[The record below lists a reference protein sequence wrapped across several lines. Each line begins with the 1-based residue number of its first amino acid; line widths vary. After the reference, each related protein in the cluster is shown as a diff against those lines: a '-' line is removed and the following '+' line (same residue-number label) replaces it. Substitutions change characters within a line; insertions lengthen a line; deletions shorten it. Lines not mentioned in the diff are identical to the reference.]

1 MAKQRK
7 TEGAAA
13 TRRQPRRAAKDG
25 ATSTNPPDEPTVTAS
40 VPNISK
46 SRSGVKKAPRKRM
59 GAPGKQLHTE
69 VQDFETITWE
79 APKEEKGGSD
89 KRNKKHI
96 NPPGSAAINAPKSQ
110 AGVQKA
116 SKKGAPGRPRKML
129 TTAQAIRRLNV
140 KFEEDN
146 NNEEK
151 SKSKKKRTQKKY
163 MEDDPILREEKEEG
177 LQRSLRWLPVRG
189 LRRAPSESPKGVPS
203 QVWDSYS
210 SLNAYMCAVSREE
223 KQRTHA
229 EEEEEEGEEGIG
241 NQMQPLKRPTGV
253 PEPLWHAYHSFDD
266 WMFRKCL
273 TAEEVLMLPLE
284 KTVDKAWPG
293 APNGFKYIAED
304 VLVFDEPEKV
314 EGTAFEYKL
323 TNSHVD
329 QLKSGRRVSMGRRP
343 SQSPDIDLG
352 TFFPHEDLEMNQ
364 VNSDLA
370 GWI

>member
-1 MAKQRK
+1 M
-7 TEGAAA
+7 
-13 TRRQPRRAAKDG
+13 
-25 ATSTNPPDEPTVTAS
+25 
-40 VPNISK
+40 
-46 SRSGVKKAPRKRM
+46 GV
-59 GAPGKQLHTE
+59 
-69 VQDFETITWE
+69 TWE
-79 APKEEKGGSD
+79 EPKEEKEGGD
-89 KRNKKHI
+89 KRNKKHKKS
-96 NPPGSAAINAPKSQ
+96 PGSAAINLPKSR

-116 SKKGAPGRPRKML
+116 SKKGAAPGRPRKML

-146 NNEEK
+146 NHEGK
-151 SKSKKKRTQKKY
+151 TKSKKKRIQKKY
-163 MEDDPILREEKEEG
+163 MEADPIFREEKEEG

-189 LRRAPSESPKGVPS
+189 LRRCPSESPKGAPS
-203 QVWDSYS
+203 QVWNSYS
-210 SLNAYMCAVSREE
+210 SLNAYMCAVSHEE
-223 KQRTHA
+223 TQHTHTKQ
-229 EEEEEEGEEGIG
+229 EEEGVEEDIG
-241 NQMQPLKRPTGV
+241 NQTQPLKRPAGV

-273 TAEEVLMLPLE
+273 TPEEVLMLPLE

-304 VLVFDEPEKV
+304 VLVFDDPEKV

-323 TNSHVD
+323 TSRHME

-352 TFFPHEDLEMNQ
+352 TFFPHVDLEMNE

-370 GWI
+370 GWV